1 MNDKKRGYDDVNRDL
16 SSILNTYPSI
26 NFTNLEYF
34 IPVYFPIALVE
45 LDTIEESFEDFEMIE
60 LVVLKLIS
68 LGCTSASEISKLLA
82 IDEKYVLRM
91 MKLLTGYGHLQDGRV
106 TEIGFRSLKEERKI
120 EKKAGKQLFQV
131 NALNGTIMKLEDVI
145 SEYQLRDREHTRL
158 RVSHIMNMDG
168 VKTQDL
174 MEQLTGEGYYQN
186 FVESG
191 KNEVVNLVGIQDVC
205 FKEIQ
210 YAYSYIVKLK
220 GSFPMIFS
228 KRYNKNKRKTGERI
242 KWVPLS
248 VPNLR
253 IISELNLS
261 NTVPLTT
268 KLEEQMI
275 EKTLSLLNAKL
286 QSKSKEEMKQIY
298 KNALENLYP
307 FDFSRYE
314 LKPSKSKN
322 ECDLFVDEKAFSSY
336 SKVLFP
342 ILTYMGRFQK
352 YIFTRDTFYGTI
364 VNIRSDSSVLDE
376 TSKKLIQKINEY
388 GEKKVRK
395 ILEDE
400 FMDDNEGYIIYKIY
414 QKLDHLDDEGER
426 SMEQ

>member
-1 MNDKKRGYDDVNRDL
+1 MNNKKRGYDDVNRDL

-26 NFTNLEYF
+26 NFTNLEFF
-34 IPVYFPIALVE
+34 IPVYYPIALVE

-60 LVVLKLIS
+60 LAVLKLIN
-68 LGCTSASEISKLLA
+68 LGCSNASEISKLLA

-91 MKLLTGYGHLQDGRV
+91 MKLLTGYGHLQDGYV
-106 TEIGFRSLKEERKI
+106 TEIGRRSLVEERKI

-145 SEYQLRDREHTRL
+145 SERQLIDKEYTRF

-168 VKTQDL
+168 VQTQDL

-191 KNEVVNLVGIQDVC
+191 KNEVVNLVGIQDIR

-210 YAYSYIVKLK
+210 YAYSYLLKLK
-220 GSFPMIFS
+220 GSFPMVFS
-228 KRYNKNKRKTGERI
+228 KRYNRNKRKMEEKL

-248 VPNLR
+248 VSNPK

-261 NTVPLTT
+261 DTVPVMT

-275 EKTLSLLNAKL
+275 EKTIGLLNVKL
-286 QSKSKEEMKQIY
+286 QGISLEEMRQTY
-298 KNALENLYP
+298 MDALDSLYP
-307 FDFSRYE
+307 FDFSHC
-314 LKPSKSKN
+314 KFVQSKN
-322 ECDLFVDEKAFSSY
+322 GCNFLVNEQAFSSY
-336 SKVLFP
+336 GKSLLP

-352 YIFTRDTFYGTI
+352 YMFTRDMFYGTI
-364 VNIRSDSSVLDE
+364 VNIRSDSSFLDE
-376 TSKKLIQKINEY
+376 LCKKLIQKMDEY
-388 GEKKVRK
+388 GEKRVRN
-395 ILEDE
+395 ILNNKSLD
-400 FMDDNEGYIIYKIY
+400 FDGKNVIYEIN
-414 QKLDHLDDEGER
+414 QVLDHLENEDWR
-426 SMEQ
+426 NAEQ